1 METFSDIFKNS
12 FLESFSSSQISAV
25 DTAITLLL
33 TFLIGLFIFQI
44 YKRTFQ
50 GIMYT
55 KSFNVS
61 LVMIAMVTSLVI
73 MAVTTNVVLSLG
85 MVGALSIVRFRTAIK
100 DPMDIVF
107 MFWAIAVGI
116 VTGASYYLLAILGSV
131 IIGLILLA
139 FSNFKSQSSP
149 YILMIDYTENGAEKK
164 VIKKLGDSVKKY
176 NIKSKT
182 ITNEN
187 IELSVELRIKA
198 NEIEFLNELKAIES
212 VNNAVLISYN
222 GDYSA

>member
-1 METFSDIFKNS
+1 MQTFADIFKNS
-12 FLESFSSSQISAV
+12 FLDNFTSSQLSVV
-25 DTAITLLL
+25 DMTLTLLI
-33 TFLIGLFIFQI
+33 TFLIGLFIFQT

-61 LVMIAMVTSLVI
+61 LVMISMVTSLVI
-73 MAVTTNVVLSLG
+73 MAVTTNIVLSLG

-116 VTGASYYLLAILGSV
+116 VTGASFYLLAIMGSV
-131 IIGLILLA
+131 IIGIILYI
-139 FSNFKSQSSP
+139 FSNFKNQTSP
-149 YILMIDYTENGAEKK
+149 YLLIIDYSDSSSEKTITGILK
-164 VIKKLGDSVKKY
+164 NRVKNY

-182 ITNEN
+182 INSDN
-187 IELSVELRIKA
+187 IELAVELRIKT
-198 NEIEFLNELKAIES
+198 NEIDFLNEIKGAES
-212 VNNAVLISYN
+212 VKNAVLISYN
-222 GDYSA
+222 GDYAA

>member
-1 METFSDIFKNS
+1 MQSFADIFSSS
-12 FLESFSSSQISAV
+12 FLENFSTGQLSAV
-25 DTAITLLL
+25 DTALTLLI

-44 YKRTFQ
+44 YKKTFQ

-61 LVMIAMVTSLVI
+61 LVMISMVTSLVI
-73 MAVTTNVVLSLG
+73 MAVTTNIVLSLG

-116 VTGASYYLLAILGSV
+116 VTGASFYILAILGSV
-131 IIGLILLA
+131 VIGIILLI
-139 FSNFKSQSSP
+139 FSNFKNQTSP
-149 YILMIDYTENGAEKK
+149 YLLIVDFENPEAEKK
-164 VIKKLGDSVKKY
+164 IASNLKDTVKNY

-182 ITNEN
+182 IDSSN
-187 IELSVELRIKA
+187 IELTVELRLKDTEMMFL
-198 NEIEFLNELKAIES
+198 NKLKEIEGVS
-212 VNNAVLISYN
+212 NATLISYN
-222 GDYSA
+222 GDYAA